1 MSEFE
6 KLLNALLNGEN
17 VDFKPKSRMEQI
29 LLNCCKGL
37 NCDGMSAPTSR
48 AEVLLR
54 VLSEKS
60 LGGIIE
66 VDELP
71 TEDIKQGVAYVCD
84 GDIYFYKEG
93 GNTWVFNDVL
103 TLDNTVNCSFGF
115 KFTENDEEITG
126 TGIRFNSYGGS
137 VPHLVYDTDQFEPW
151 GSPKYVTVYAY
162 DESYDGTVGWRNE
175 GYKTITITEMPTDE
189 AFLDWLNANATPAS
203 GWVKYAEV
211 GGKLYINDNG
221 TYDVTNYKDA
231 VVNIV
236 IPPVIEVDELPTE
249 NIDNTAVYVYNDDLY
264 RALNYVTYELNDVI
278 TNPFSG
284 TQGGAF
290 YNSFWVYP
298 NKSDGN
304 SLEHIAFSPE
314 ALSYK
319 GDIEEFVDGNWVQ
332 RFESTPV
339 YDFSTN
345 TWADNKYRTII
356 FNTTEEYLE
365 YMDEALLAWLK
376 ANGKRKYFHRYTLA
390 TE

>member
-17 VDFKPKSRMEQI
+17 VDFNPKSRMEQI

-60 LGGIIE
+60 LGGMIE

-71 TEDIKQGVAYVCD
+71 TEDIKKGVAYVCK

-103 TLDNTVNCSFGF
+103 TLDNTINCSFGF

-151 GSPKYVTVYAY
+151 GSPKYVTVYAFNEQY
-162 DESYDGTVGWRNE
+162 NGTVGWFNE
-175 GYKTITITEMPTDE
+175 EYKTITITEMPTDE

-211 GGKLYINDNG
+211 GGKLYISENG

-231 VVNIV
+231 IV
-236 IPPVIEVDELPTE
+236 EVIIPPVIEVDELPTE
-249 NIDNTAVYVYNDDLY
+249 NVDYTAVYVYNGELY
-264 RALNYVTYELNDVI
+264 RALNYVTYEFNDTI
-278 TNPFSG
+278 TNPFGSA
-284 TQGGAF
+284 GGEF
-290 YNSFWVYP
+290 EQSFCVYP
-298 NKSDGN
+298 SGADDDMLDKLG
-304 SLEHIAFSPE
+304 FSNQK
-314 ALSYK
+314 LTYHRSY
-319 GDIEEFVDGNWVQ
+319 WVGSSSAK
-332 RFESTPV
+332 ESTPV
-339 YDFSTN
+339 YDFTTN
-345 TWADNKYRTII
+345 TWADNKYKTII
-356 FNTTEEYLE
+356 LNNTTEEW
-365 YMDEALLAWLK
+365 MDTELLAWLK